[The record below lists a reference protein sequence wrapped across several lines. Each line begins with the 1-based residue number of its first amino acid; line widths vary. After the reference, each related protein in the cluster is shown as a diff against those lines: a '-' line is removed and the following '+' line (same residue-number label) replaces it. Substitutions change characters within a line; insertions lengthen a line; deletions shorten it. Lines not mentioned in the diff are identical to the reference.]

1 MVASKGKLLPEAPVV
16 LIDHAAD
23 ESVIWALRVRQ
34 EGCPGRARGRASTIP
49 KLGDW
54 LATPLHKP
62 FKEGEARL
70 IASGKL
76 PSEFAVLAERMI
88 RVLQSQRR
96 LGDGSYPLTF
106 EKLAILCGTRPSDA
120 NFNKA
125 VKDKSFTERAV
136 VAGKG
141 AKSSRPPPPSS

>member
-1 MVASKGKLLPEAPVV
+1 MRPSSWRCASSPGPGG
-16 LIDHAAD
+16 
-23 ESVIWALRVRQ
+23 R
-34 EGCPGRARGRASTIP
+34 EGETSTIP

-62 FKEGEARL
+62 FKEGVARL

-88 RVLQSQRR
+88 RVLESQRR
-96 LGDGSYPLTF
+96 LGDGSYPPTF
-106 EKLAILCGTRPSDA
+106 EKLAILCGTRHSDA

-125 VKDKSFTERAV
+125 VKDKTFTERADRR
-136 VAGKG
+136 GEG
-141 AKSSRPPPPSS
+141 REGPRPPPPSS